1 MAIRKCLIIK
11 RTDNFVAFK
20 LPNGY
25 TSIISSKFIRS
36 KETDSY
42 IYLSLPYDYKVNV
55 RQTGWNT
62 EKKQYVVNDE
72 RTIYPRQLTWQL
84 HRIEE
89 HLKEGK
95 ALEDLLEYNPNEVE
109 DDDTP
114 F

>member
-1 MAIRKCLIIK
+1 MVIRKCLIIK
-11 RTDNFVAFK
+11 RTNNYVAFK

-55 RQTGWNT
+55 RQTYYNLD
-62 EKKQYVVNDE
+62 KKEYVVNDE

-95 ALEDLLEYNPNEVE
+95 ALEDLLEYNSLEVN
-109 DDDTP
+109 DDKSP